1 MFTHDKVSDH
11 PSITLEGKVNQVVAY
26 NAMHTAAERER
37 ERERER
43 EGKGEREGKESAREK
58 ERER

>member
-37 ERERER
+37 ERERE
-43 EGKGEREGKESAREK
+43 GKGEREGKESAREK